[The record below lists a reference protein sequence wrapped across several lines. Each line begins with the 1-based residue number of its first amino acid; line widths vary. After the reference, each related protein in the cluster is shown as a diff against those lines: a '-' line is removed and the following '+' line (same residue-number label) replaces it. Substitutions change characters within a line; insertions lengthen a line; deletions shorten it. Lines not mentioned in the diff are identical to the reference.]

1 MDFNKFLDNELENMI
16 STLDR
21 LVNIPSVGTTQVG
34 DAPFGTEALAA
45 LKEVVDIAKEFGLKA
60 YIYDNRVA
68 IIDLYPEPTPVIGI
82 LAHADVVP
90 AGNGW
95 AYDPFKVTQVGDT
108 LYGRGVIDNKGPIVS
123 ALYAMKYILDNNT
136 KLSQNVRLIVGSD
149 EERGSSDLS
158 YYIARQQLPQYVFTP
173 DANYPVINTEKGRAT
188 GLFAKATAYP
198 DNASQKVLSAK
209 GGTVINAV
217 PDRAYATVQGYTFE
231 ELDNALDQITSTAE
245 FELIAQENDLIDI
258 VVYGRSAHAS
268 LPETGE
274 NAVTALCEFLSIL
287 DAQWE
292 SVINASP
299 HGDIYGTALGIESED
314 EISGKLTYSF
324 DLLEYEG
331 QTIKG
336 TFDIR
341 FPICLSKE
349 QLQEMLKE
357 GFSKYDLEFIKYSA
371 CNPHHTDKNSILVKT
386 LLEVYE
392 KVTGEKGRPLA
403 VGGGTY
409 AHGIPGAVAFGPE
422 IEGVDNKIHGADEFI
437 TIDHFK
443 MNTKMMYNAI
453 VMLTKSFE
461 I

>member
-1 MDFNKFLDNELENMI
+1 MNFNKFLDNELNEMI
-16 STLDR
+16 STLNR
-21 LVNIPSVGTTQVG
+21 LVSIPSVGTAPVG
-34 DAPFGTEALAA
+34 DVPFGTEALKA
-45 LKEVVDIAKEFGLKA
+45 LEEVVKIAKEFGLQA

-95 AYDPFKVTQVGDT
+95 AFDPFKVTQVGDT

-123 ALYAMKYILDNNT
+123 ALYAMKYILNNELP
-136 KLSQNVRLIVGSD
+136 LSQNIRLIVGSD

-188 GLFAKATAYP
+188 GVFSKITTYP
-198 DNASQKVLSAK
+198 DNAAQKIISAK

-245 FELIAQENDLIDI
+245 FELIAQEDDLIDI

-274 NAVTALCEFLSIL
+274 NAVTALCEFLTIL
-287 DAQWE
+287 DKQWE
-292 SVINASP
+292 SIIYACP

-314 EISGKLTYSF
+314 EISGKLTYAF
-324 DLLEYEG
+324 DLLEYDG

-341 FPICLSKE
+341 FPICLNKE
-349 QLQEMLKE
+349 QLKEMLKH
-357 GFSKYDLEFIKYSA
+357 GFAKFDLELIRYSA
-371 CNPHHTDKNSILVKT
+371 CNPHHTDENSVLVKI
-386 LLEVYE
+386 LLDVYE
-392 KVTGEKGRPLA
+392 KVTGEKGHALA

-422 IEGVDNKIHGADEFI
+422 IEGIDNKIHGADEFI
-437 TIDHFK
+437 TIEHFK
-443 MNTKMMYNAI
+443 LNTKMMYNAI

-461 I
+461 L

>member
-1 MDFNKFLDNELENMI
+1 MDFNKFLDNELDNMI
-16 STLDR
+16 ATLDR
-21 LVNIPSVGTTQVG
+21 LVSIPSVGTAPVG
-34 DAPFGTEALAA
+34 DSPFGTEALNA
-45 LKEVVDIAKEFGLKA
+45 LEEVVKIAKEFGLQA

-68 IIDLYPEPTPVIGI
+68 IIDLYPGPTPVIGI

-123 ALYAMKYILDNNT
+123 ALYAMKYMLNNELP
-136 KLSQNVRLIVGSD
+136 LSQNVRLIVGSD
-149 EERGSSDLS
+149 EELGSSDLS

-188 GLFAKATAYP
+188 GVFTKVTTYH
-198 DNASQKVLSAK
+198 DNAAQKVISAK

-217 PDRAYATVQGYTFE
+217 PDRAYATVQGYNFE
-231 ELDNALDQITSTAE
+231 ELDSALDQISSTAE
-245 FELIAQENDLIDI
+245 FELIAQDDDIIDI

-287 DAQWE
+287 DPQWKSIIE
-292 SVINASP
+292 ACP
-299 HGDIYGTALGIESED
+299 HGDIFGEALGIDVED
-314 EISGKLTYSF
+314 ELSGKLTYAF
-324 DLLEYEG
+324 DLLEYDG

-341 FPICLSKE
+341 FPICLNKE
-349 QLQEMLKE
+349 QLQEMLKN
-357 GFSKYDLEFIKYSA
+357 GFSKYNLDLIKYSA
-371 CNPHHTDKNSILVKT
+371 CNPHHTDENSVLVKT

-392 KVTGEKGRPLA
+392 KVTGEKGHALA

-422 IEGVDNKIHGADEFI
+422 IEGIDNKIHGADEFI
-437 TIDHFK
+437 SLDHFK
-443 MNTKMMYNAI
+443 LNTKMMYNAI
-453 VMLTKSFE
+453 VMLTKSFKL
-461 I
+461 

>member
-1 MDFNKFLDNELENMI
+1 MDFNKFLDNELDNMI
-16 STLDR
+16 ATLDR
-21 LVNIPSVGTTQVG
+21 LVSITSVGTAPVG
-34 DAPFGTEALAA
+34 DAPFGTEALTA
-45 LKEVVDIAKEFGLKA
+45 LEEVVAIAKQFGLQA

-68 IIDLYPEPTPVIGI
+68 IIDLYPGPTPVIGI

-95 AYDPFKVTQVGDT
+95 TYDPFKVTKVKDK

-123 ALYAMKYILDNNT
+123 ALYAMKFILDNDIS
-136 KLSQNVRLIVGSD
+136 LSQNIRLIVGSD

-158 YYIARQQLPQYVFTP
+158 YYIARQKLPQYVFTP

-188 GLFAKATAYP
+188 GVFSKITTYP
-198 DNASQKVLSAK
+198 DNAAQKIISAK

-217 PDRAYATVQGYTFE
+217 PDRAYATVQGYNFE
-231 ELDNALDQITSTAE
+231 ELDSALDQISSTAE
-245 FELIAQENDLIDI
+245 FELIAQDDDIIDI

-287 DAQWE
+287 DPQWKSIIE
-292 SVINASP
+292 ACP
-299 HGDIYGTALGIESED
+299 HGDIFGEALGIDVED
-314 EISGKLTYSF
+314 EISGKLTYAF
-324 DLLEYEG
+324 DLLEYDG

-341 FPICLSKE
+341 FPICLNKE
-349 QLQEMLKE
+349 QLQQMLKN
-357 GFSKYDLEFIKYSA
+357 GFSKYNLDLIKYSA
-371 CNPHHTDKNSILVKT
+371 CNPHHTDENSVLVKT

-392 KVTGEKGRPLA
+392 KVTGEKGHALA

-422 IEGVDNKIHGADEFI
+422 IEGIDNKIHGADEFI
-437 TIDHFK
+437 SLDHFK
-443 MNTKMMYNAI
+443 LNTKMMYNAI
-453 VMLTKSFE
+453 VMLTKSFKL
-461 I
+461 